1 MGARLRIAPAGHDR
15 LVIEPP
21 VPDRPPPGPLPGAL
35 LGVAAGLL
43 LASIW
48 LFGAWDVALAVTAV
62 FGGLVAVLLAGAPGW
77 RPFGTGLVVLAAV
90 AAAGLVVIAR

>member
-1 MGARLRIAPAGHDR
+1 MRER
-15 LVIEPP
+15 P

-62 FGGLVAVLLAGAPGW
+62 FGGLVTVLLAGAPGW
-77 RPFGTGLVVLAAV
+77 RPFATALAVLAAV
-90 AAAGLVVIAR
+90 AAVVLVAVAR